1 MCKGARAGVGSMTT
15 WKNFQEASVA
25 RKGDG
30 ISSPGKMLLMQ
41 HEVGKRCTFKNKQ
54 RKNMKNETIACLGS
68 GLLSEF

>member
-1 MCKGARAGVGSMTT
+1 M
-15 WKNFQEASVA
+15 A